1 MSIMWMFVAGLL
13 AAGIAKLLMPADD
26 AKGIFLLGI
35 SGAIIAGVMEYSDGV
50 SIGFLGPL
58 IGATALLTLYAF
70 TGQRPTLAEE
80 RADQDDQD
88 DFRNAA

>member
-1 MSIMWMFVAGLL
+1 MSIMWMFFAGLL
-13 AAGIAKLLMPADD
+13 AAGIAKLLMPAHG
-26 AKGIFLLGI
+26 AQGIFLLGI
-35 SGAIIAGVMEYSDGV
+35 SGAIIAGVMEYSEGI

-58 IGATALLTLYAF
+58 VGATALLTLYAF

-80 RADQDDQD
+80 ERADQD